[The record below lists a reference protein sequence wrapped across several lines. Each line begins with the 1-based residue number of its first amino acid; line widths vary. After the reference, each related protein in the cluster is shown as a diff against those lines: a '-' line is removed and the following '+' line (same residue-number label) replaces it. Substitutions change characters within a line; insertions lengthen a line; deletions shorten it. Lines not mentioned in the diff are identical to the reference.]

1 MDVLFLMETMPDE
14 IDFKPSDDYLYMMDD
29 LWKTILKTPE
39 DVADLKADIDIAALL
54 EQESNLV
61 ELY

>member
-1 MDVLFLMETMPDE
+1 METMPDE

-39 DVADLKADIDIAALL
+39 DVADLKAEIDIAALL